1 VARYTLTV
9 RRRGATDRERFDS
22 LDAALVALEDRLDGL
37 VRDGRRAEER
47 GLSRSYSPVQQVA
60 ARGELSGPGGL
71 RGGVDVRGDGSS
83 EAYTGRLRRRLVE
96 RRAGETSYEALRR
109 ALSD

>member
-9 RRRGATDRERFDS
+9 RRRGATDHERFAS
-22 LDAALVALEDRLDGL
+22 LDEALDALEDRLDGL
-37 VRDGRRAEER
+37 VRGGRRSEER
-47 GLSRSYSPVQQVA
+47 GLSQRYAPVQQVA
-60 ARGELSGPGGL
+60 ARGEVSGPGGL

-83 EAYTGRLRRRLVE
+83 EAYTGRLRRQLVE

-109 ALSD
+109 ALSG